1 MKNLFKY
8 AASYWKAMI
17 AIVLILV
24 VQAYCDLSLPAY
36 TSDIV
41 NVGIQQGGIEDDVP
55 RQIATEE
62 MEKLLLFVSEDD
74 QQTVMDAYTED
85 NTSYKKEAYVLKDSV
100 AEEENT
106 MENLKDIL
114 QIPMMMTSGIESGS
128 DTTKQME
135 DKLKEQMSQGMA
147 QSMPQG
153 ADRTMPEGMPQGE
166 SQAESQA
173 VSLDDMSMFDLLKML
188 PAEQRATMVEK
199 IEEQMSEMPDTI
211 LDQASVSFCR
221 SAYKDLGMDMDQTQI
236 HYLLK
241 TGGQMAALAL
251 LGMVASIMVAFLAS
265 RVGASAGRDLRS
277 GVFHKVVGFSNNEF
291 NHFSTASLITRSTN
305 DIQQIQ
311 MLIVMLLRMVLYAPI
326 LAIGGVLR
334 VMKTNVSMSWIIGLA
349 VIIIAFVV
357 LLLFLV
363 VMPKFK
369 VLQNLVDKLNLVTRE
384 ILTGLPVIRAFST
397 EKHEEERFDDANRT
411 LTKTNLF
418 VNRAMTFMMPVMM
431 LVMNGVSVLI
441 VWTGAHGIS
450 DGQMQ
455 VGDMMAFIQYT
466 MQIIMGFLMLC
477 MISIMLPRAAVA
489 ADRVEEVLK
498 SETMIHDPKQEKH
511 FPEDGKGVLTF
522 DHVSF
527 RYPGADEDVLE
538 DITFTAKPGE
548 TTAIIGSTG
557 SGKSTLVNLIPRFYD
572 VTSGDITLDGVDIRE
587 VKQHELREKLGY
599 VPQKGVLFS
608 GDIASNIMFGNSHG
622 SDDEMIEAAE
632 IAQATEFI
640 DTKPEK
646 YKSPI
651 SQGGSNVSGGQK
663 QRLSIA
669 RAIAK
674 HPQVF
679 IFDDSFSALDY
690 KTDVTLRR
698 ALAEKTSGSTVLIV
712 AQRISTILHAE
723 QIIVLDEGK
732 VAGKGTHAELL
743 KNCPVYREIAESQLS
758 RKELEAALNEQTD
771 GKEDQIHG

>member
-1 MKNLFKY
+1 
-8 AASYWKAMI
+8 
-17 AIVLILV
+17 
-24 VQAYCDLSLPAY
+24 
-36 TSDIV
+36 
-41 NVGIQQGGIEDDVP
+41 
-55 RQIATEE
+55 
-62 MEKLLLFVSEDD
+62 
-74 QQTVMDAYTED
+74 
-85 NTSYKKEAYVLKDSV
+85 
-100 AEEENT
+100 
-106 MENLKDIL
+106 
-114 QIPMMMTSGIESGS
+114 MMMTSGIESGS

-153 ADRTMPEGMPQGE
+153 ADQTMPEGMPQG
-166 SQAESQA
+166 ESQA

-211 LDQASVSFCR
+211 LDQAAVSFCR

-326 LAIGGVLR
+326 LAIGGVLQ

-538 DITFTAKPGE
+538 GK
-548 TTAIIGSTG
+548 TG
-557 SGKSTLVNLIPRFYD
+557 
-572 VTSGDITLDGVDIRE
+572 
-587 VKQHELREKLGY
+587 
-599 VPQKGVLFS
+599 
-608 GDIASNIMFGNSHG
+608 
-622 SDDEMIEAAE
+622 
-632 IAQATEFI
+632 
-640 DTKPEK
+640 
-646 YKSPI
+646 
-651 SQGGSNVSGGQK
+651 
-663 QRLSIA
+663 
-669 RAIAK
+669 
-674 HPQVF
+674 
-679 IFDDSFSALDY
+679 
-690 KTDVTLRR
+690 
-698 ALAEKTSGSTVLIV
+698 
-712 AQRISTILHAE
+712 
-723 QIIVLDEGK
+723 
-732 VAGKGTHAELL
+732 
-743 KNCPVYREIAESQLS
+743 
-758 RKELEAALNEQTD
+758 
-771 GKEDQIHG
+771 

>member
-17 AIVLILV
+17 AIMLILF

-36 TSDIV
+36 TSNIV
-41 NVGIQQGGIEDDVP
+41 NVGIQQGGIEDEIP
-55 RQIATEE
+55 EQITREE
-62 MEKLLLFVSEDD
+62 MDKLLLFVSEEDG
-74 QQTVMDAYTED
+74 QKVMDAYEEDTE
-85 NTSYKKEAYVLKDSV
+85 SYEKDAYVLKESV
-100 AEEENT
+100 SGDEEQMKE
-106 MENLKDIL
+106 LQDIL
-114 QIPMMMTSGIESGS
+114 KLPMMMTTGFESGS
-128 DTTKQME
+128 DMTKE
-135 DKLKEQMSQGMA
+135 V
-147 QSMPQG
+147 
-153 ADRTMPEGMPQGE
+153 E
-166 SQAESQA
+166 SQLKSSLPDGT
-173 VSLDDMSMFDLLKML
+173 VSEDTTIFDIMKML
-188 PAEQRATMVEK
+188 PGEQRTAMVEK
-199 IEEQMSEMPDTI
+199 MGEQMDDLPDTI
-211 LDQASVSFCR
+211 LDQAAVSYCKSV
-221 SAYKDLGMDMDQTQI
+221 YQDLGMDMEKIQTG
-236 HYLLK
+236 YLAK
-241 TGGQMAALAL
+241 TGGMMIALAFLGMAASVLV
-251 LGMVASIMVAFLAS
+251 GFLAS
-265 RVGASAGRDLRS
+265 RVGASAGRDLR
-277 GVFHKVVGFSNNEF
+277 GRVFHKVVGFSNHEF
-291 NHFSTASLITRSTN
+291 NQFSTASLITRSTN

-326 LAIGGVLR
+326 LAIGGVFQ

-349 VIIIAFVV
+349 VIIIACMV
-357 LLLFLV
+357 LLLFV
-363 VMPKFK
+363 VAMPKFK
-369 VLQNLVDKLNLVTRE
+369 MLQKLVDKLNLVTRE
-384 ILTGLPVIRAFST
+384 ILTGLSVIRAFST
-397 EKHEEERFDDANRT
+397 EKHEEKRFDDANVE

-418 VNRAMTFMMPVMM
+418 VNRAMTFMMPAMM

-498 SETMIHDPKQEKH
+498 SETIICDPER
-511 FPEDGKGVLTF
+511 PEVLPEQGEGVLSF

-527 RYPGADEDVLE
+527 KYPGADEDVLQ
-538 DITFTAKPGE
+538 DITFTARPGQ

-572 VTSGDITLDGVDIRE
+572 VTEGKITLDGIDIRDI
-587 VKQHELREKLGY
+587 KQHDLREKLGY

-608 GDIASNIMFGNSHG
+608 GNIASNIMFGNQDG
-622 SDDEMIEAAE
+622 TEEEMKEAAE

-640 DTKPEK
+640 ETKPEG
-646 YKSPI
+646 YESPI
-651 SQGGSNVSGGQK
+651 AQGGSNVSGGQK

-690 KTDVTLRR
+690 KTDVTLRH
-698 ALAEKTSGSTVLIV
+698 ALAEKTRESTVLIV

-723 QIIVLDEGK
+723 QILVLDDGK
-732 VAGKGTHAELL
+732 IVGKGTHAELL
-743 KNCPVYREIAESQLS
+743 KNCEVYREIAESQLS
-758 RKELEAALNEQTD
+758 RAELESAVQTD
-771 GKEDQIHG
+771 GKEEKIHG

>member
-8 AASYWKAMI
+8 AASYRKAMI

-41 NVGIQQGGIEDDVP
+41 NVGIQQGGIEDEVP

-100 AEEENT
+100 AEDEHT
-106 MENLKDIL
+106 LRKLKEIL

-135 DKLKEQMSQGMA
+135 EKLKEQMSQGMSQGMQ
-147 QSMPQG
+147 QSVP
-153 ADRTMPEGMPQGE
+153 
-166 SQAESQA
+166 
-173 VSLDDMSMFDLLKML
+173 LDDMSMFDLLKML
-188 PAEQRATMVEK
+188 PAEQRTTMVEK

-211 LDQASVSFCR
+211 LDQAAVSFCR

-251 LGMVASIMVAFLAS
+251 LGMAASIMVAFLAS

-326 LAIGGVLR
+326 LAIGGVLQ

-431 LVMNGVSVLI
+431 FVMNGVSVLI

-758 RKELEAALNEQTD
+758 KKELEAALNEQTD
-771 GKEDQIHG
+771 GKEDQIYG

>member
-24 VQAYCDLSLPAY
+24 GQAYCDLSLPAY

-41 NVGIQQGGIEDDVP
+41 NVGIQQGGIEDEVP

-62 MEKLLLFVSEDD
+62 MEKLLLLVSEDD

-153 ADRTMPEGMPQGE
+153 EDRTMPEGMSQGE

-188 PAEQRATMVEK
+188 PVEQRATMVEK

-211 LDQASVSFCR
+211 LDQAAVSFCR

-326 LAIGGVLR
+326 LAIGGVLQ

>member
-17 AIVLILV
+17 AILLILV
-24 VQAYCDLSLPAY
+24 LQAYCDLSLPAY

-41 NVGIQQGGIEDDVP
+41 NVGIQQGGIEDEVP

-100 AEEENT
+100 AEDEHT
-106 MENLKDIL
+106 LRKLKEIL

-135 DKLKEQMSQGMA
+135 EKLKEQMSQGMS
-147 QSMPQG
+147 Q
-153 ADRTMPEGMPQGE
+153 GMPQ
-166 SQAESQA
+166 S
-173 VSLDDMSMFDLLKML
+173 VPLDDMSMFDLLKML
-188 PAEQRATMVEK
+188 PAEQRTTMVEK

-211 LDQASVSFCR
+211 LDQAAVSFCR

-326 LAIGGVLR
+326 LAIGGVLQ

-431 LVMNGVSVLI
+431 FVMNGVSVLI

-466 MQIIMGFLMLC
+466 MQKIG
-477 MISIMLPRAAVA
+477 RA
-489 ADRVEEVLK
+489 
-498 SETMIHDPKQEKH
+498 
-511 FPEDGKGVLTF
+511 
-522 DHVSF
+522 HV
-527 RYPGADEDVLE
+527 
-538 DITFTAKPGE
+538 
-548 TTAIIGSTG
+548 
-557 SGKSTLVNLIPRFYD
+557 
-572 VTSGDITLDGVDIRE
+572 
-587 VKQHELREKLGY
+587 
-599 VPQKGVLFS
+599 
-608 GDIASNIMFGNSHG
+608 
-622 SDDEMIEAAE
+622 
-632 IAQATEFI
+632 
-640 DTKPEK
+640 
-646 YKSPI
+646 
-651 SQGGSNVSGGQK
+651 
-663 QRLSIA
+663 
-669 RAIAK
+669 
-674 HPQVF
+674 
-679 IFDDSFSALDY
+679 
-690 KTDVTLRR
+690 
-698 ALAEKTSGSTVLIV
+698 
-712 AQRISTILHAE
+712 
-723 QIIVLDEGK
+723 
-732 VAGKGTHAELL
+732 
-743 KNCPVYREIAESQLS
+743 
-758 RKELEAALNEQTD
+758 
-771 GKEDQIHG
+771 

>member
-41 NVGIQQGGIEDDVP
+41 NVGIQQGGIKDEVP

-251 LGMVASIMVAFLAS
+251 LGMAASIMVAFLAS

-326 LAIGGVLR
+326 LAIGGVLQ

-622 SDDEMIEAAE
+622 SDDEMTEAAE

-651 SQGGSNVSGGQK
+651 SQGGANVSGGQK

-743 KNCPVYREIAESQLS
+743 RNCPVYREIAESQLS

>member
-41 NVGIQQGGIEDDVP
+41 NVGIQQGGIEDEVP

-62 MEKLLLFVSEDD
+62 MEKMLLFVSEDD

-153 ADRTMPEGMPQGE
+153 ANQTMPEGMPQGE

-211 LDQASVSFCR
+211 LDQAAVSFCR

-251 LGMVASIMVAFLAS
+251 LGMAASIMVAFLAS

-326 LAIGGVLR
+326 LAIGGVLQ

-431 LVMNGVSVLI
+431 FVMNGVSVLI

-622 SDDEMIEAAE
+622 SDDEMIKAAE

-758 RKELEAALNEQTD
+758 KKELEAALNEQTD
-771 GKEDQIHG
+771 GKEDQIYG

>member
-41 NVGIQQGGIEDDVP
+41 NVGIQQGGIEDEVP

-153 ADRTMPEGMPQGE
+153 ADQTMPEGMPQGE

-188 PAEQRATMVEK
+188 PAEQRATIVEK

-211 LDQASVSFCR
+211 LDQAAVSFCR

-251 LGMVASIMVAFLAS
+251 LGMAASIMVAFLAS

-326 LAIGGVLR
+326 LAIGGVLQ

-758 RKELEAALNEQTD
+758 TKELEAALNEQTD

>member
-17 AIVLILV
+17 AIMLILF

-36 TSDIV
+36 TSNIV
-41 NVGIQQGGIEDDVP
+41 NVGIQQGGIEDEIP
-55 RQIATEE
+55 EQIAREE
-62 MEKLLLFVSEDD
+62 IDKLLLFVEEDG
-74 QQTVMDAYTED
+74 QKVMDAYEEDTE
-85 NTSYKKEAYVLKDSV
+85 SYEKDAYVLKESV
-100 AEEENT
+100 SGDEEQMKE
-106 MENLKDIL
+106 LQDIL
-114 QIPMMMTSGIESGS
+114 KLPMMMTTGFESGS
-128 DTTKQME
+128 DMTKE
-135 DKLKEQMSQGMA
+135 V
-147 QSMPQG
+147 
-153 ADRTMPEGMPQGE
+153 E
-166 SQAESQA
+166 SQLKSSLPDGT
-173 VSLDDMSMFDLLKML
+173 VSEDTTIFDIMKML
-188 PAEQRATMVEK
+188 PGEQRTAMVEK
-199 IEEQMSEMPDTI
+199 MGEQMDDLPDTI
-211 LDQASVSFCR
+211 LDQAAVSYCKSV
-221 SAYKDLGMDMDQTQI
+221 YQDLGMDMEKIQTG
-236 HYLLK
+236 YLAK
-241 TGGQMAALAL
+241 TGGMMIALAFLGMAASVLV
-251 LGMVASIMVAFLAS
+251 GFLAS
-265 RVGASAGRDLRS
+265 RVGASAGRDLR
-277 GVFHKVVGFSNNEF
+277 GRVFHKVVGFSNHEF
-291 NHFSTASLITRSTN
+291 NQFSTASLITRSTN

-326 LAIGGVLR
+326 LAIGGVFQ

-349 VIIIAFVV
+349 VIIIACMV
-357 LLLFLV
+357 LLLFV
-363 VMPKFK
+363 VAMPKFK
-369 VLQNLVDKLNLVTRE
+369 MLQKLVDKLNLVTRE
-384 ILTGLPVIRAFST
+384 ILTGLSVIRAFST
-397 EKHEEERFDDANRT
+397 EKHEEKRFDDANVE

-418 VNRAMTFMMPVMM
+418 VNRAMTFMMPAMM

-498 SETMIHDPKQEKH
+498 SETIICDPER
-511 FPEDGKGVLTF
+511 PEVLPEQGEGVLSF

-527 RYPGADEDVLE
+527 KYPGADEDVLQ
-538 DITFTAKPGE
+538 DITFTARPGQ

-572 VTSGDITLDGVDIRE
+572 VTEGKITLDGIDIRDI
-587 VKQHELREKLGY
+587 KQHDLREKLGY

-608 GDIASNIMFGNSHG
+608 GNIASNIMFGNQDG
-622 SDDEMIEAAE
+622 TEEEMKEAAE

-640 DTKPEK
+640 ETKPEG
-646 YKSPI
+646 YESPI
-651 SQGGSNVSGGQK
+651 AQGGSNVSGGQK

-690 KTDVTLRR
+690 KTDVTLRH
-698 ALAEKTSGSTVLIV
+698 ALAEKTRESTVLIV

-723 QIIVLDEGK
+723 QILVLDDGK
-732 VAGKGTHAELL
+732 IVGKGTHAELL
-743 KNCPVYREIAESQLS
+743 KNCEVYREIAESQLS
-758 RKELEAALNEQTD
+758 RAELESAVQTD
-771 GKEDQIHG
+771 GKEEKIHG

>member
-41 NVGIQQGGIEDDVP
+41 NVGIQQGGIEDEVP

-100 AEEENT
+100 AEDEHT
-106 MENLKDIL
+106 LRKLKEIL

-135 DKLKEQMSQGMA
+135 EKLKEQMSQGMSQGMQ
-147 QSMPQG
+147 QSVP
-153 ADRTMPEGMPQGE
+153 
-166 SQAESQA
+166 
-173 VSLDDMSMFDLLKML
+173 LDDMSMFDLLKML
-188 PAEQRATMVEK
+188 PAEQRTTMVEK

-211 LDQASVSFCR
+211 LDQAAVSFCR

-251 LGMVASIMVAFLAS
+251 LGMAASIMVAFLAS

-326 LAIGGVLR
+326 LAIGGVLQ

-431 LVMNGVSVLI
+431 FVMNGVSVLI

-622 SDDEMIEAAE
+622 SDDEMIKAAE

-758 RKELEAALNEQTD
+758 KKELEAALNEQTD
-771 GKEDQIHG
+771 GKEDQIYG

>member
-41 NVGIQQGGIEDDVP
+41 NVGIQQGGIEDEVP

-62 MEKLLLFVSEDD
+62 MEKLLLLVSEDD

-153 ADRTMPEGMPQGE
+153 ANQTMPEGMPQGE

-188 PAEQRATMVEK
+188 PAEQRTTMVEK

-211 LDQASVSFCR
+211 LDQAAVSFCK

-241 TGGQMAALAL
+241 TGGQMAVLAL
-251 LGMVASIMVAFLAS
+251 LGMAASIMVAFLAS

-326 LAIGGVLR
+326 LAIGGVLQ

-431 LVMNGVSVLI
+431 FVMNGVSVLI

-522 DHVSF
+522 DHVFF

>member
-24 VQAYCDLSLPAY
+24 GQAYCDLSLPAY

-41 NVGIQQGGIEDDVP
+41 NVGIQQGGIEDEVP

-100 AEEENT
+100 AEEGNT

-221 SAYKDLGMDMDQTQI
+221 STYKDLGMDMDQTQI

-326 LAIGGVLR
+326 LAIGGVLQ

-431 LVMNGVSVLI
+431 FVMNGVSVLI

-522 DHVSF
+522 EHVFF

>member
-41 NVGIQQGGIEDDVP
+41 NVGIQQGGIEDEVP

-100 AEEENT
+100 AEDEHT
-106 MENLKDIL
+106 LRKLKEIL

-153 ADRTMPEGMPQGE
+153 ANQTMPEGMPQGE

-188 PAEQRATMVEK
+188 PAEQRTTMVEK

-211 LDQASVSFCR
+211 LDQAAVSFCR

-326 LAIGGVLR
+326 LAIGGVLQ

-431 LVMNGVSVLI
+431 FVMNGVSVLI

-622 SDDEMIEAAE
+622 SDDEMIKAAE

-758 RKELEAALNEQTD
+758 TKELEAALNEQTD
-771 GKEDQIHG
+771 GKEDQIYG

>member
-41 NVGIQQGGIEDDVP
+41 NVGIQQGGIEDEVP

-74 QQTVMDAYTED
+74 QQMVMDAYTED

-166 SQAESQA
+166 SQA

-211 LDQASVSFCR
+211 LDQAAVSFCR

-326 LAIGGVLR
+326 LAIGGVLQ

-477 MISIMLPRAAVA
+477 MISITLPRAAVA

-522 DHVSF
+522 NHVSF

-587 VKQHELREKLGY
+587 VKQQELREKLGY